1 MWLQM
6 LYQENTTI
14 EPTNMEIKKSEGG
27 DFSAVTRLVLAW
39 YKDIYG
45 SYNNDK
51 TTQEIIISMI
61 INASRFIDFTYQ
73 KAF

>member
-14 EPTNMEIKKSEGG
+14 EPTNMEKKKSEGG

-51 TTQEIIISMI
+51 TT
-61 INASRFIDFTYQ
+61 
-73 KAF
+73 

>member
-1 MWLQM
+1 M

-14 EPTNMEIKKSEGG
+14 EPTNMEKKKSEGG
-27 DFSAVTRLVLAW
+27 DFSVVTRLVLAW

-51 TTQEIIISMI
+51 TT
-61 INASRFIDFTYQ
+61 
-73 KAF
+73 